1 MRDPHRIETIME
13 QIQFL
18 WSKPENKDMR
28 LMQLLLNALPTTHCR
43 HTLYNLEDWELEQA
57 LTNFYENK

>member
-1 MRDPHRIETIME
+1 ME